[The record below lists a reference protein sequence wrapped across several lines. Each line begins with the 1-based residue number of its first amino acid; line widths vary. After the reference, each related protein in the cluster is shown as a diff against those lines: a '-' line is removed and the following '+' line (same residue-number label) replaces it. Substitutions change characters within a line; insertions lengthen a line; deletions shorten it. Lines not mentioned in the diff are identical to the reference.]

1 MPEPQTPLLRSA
13 AAIEVAPTSGEGRG
27 VFPRQFDAATS
38 QVSAFFDQLGQIGF
52 LTRDFFRSLFRPP
65 FEWRLLIEQLDSVG
79 YKSLTV
85 VYLTAIFSG
94 MVLAL
99 QMGKFLAKFGAKI
112 YVSRIMGL
120 SLLRELGPVLTA
132 LMLGARVG
140 AGITAELGTMKV
152 TDQID
157 AMRAL
162 GTNPVKKLVV
172 PRVLATIVMTPTL
185 AMLAD
190 VIGLIGGWFTSVTQ
204 LGVDG
209 HYFYTSLIRNVAI
222 GDLASGIGKSVFF
235 GYLVGII
242 ACHRG
247 LNARGGA
254 DGVGRATTSA
264 VVTASICI
272 LVSDFF
278 LTKLFLEL

>member
-1 MPEPQTPLLRSA
+1 MSSA
-13 AAIEVAPTSGEGRG
+13 VEQPRVAPGIQAGTEPAAP
-27 VFPRQFDAATS
+27 PRILA
-38 QVSAFFDQLGQIGF
+38 SASKWMGAVLIQLGQIGV
-52 LTRDFFRSLFRPP
+52 LTADCARAAIRRP
-65 FEWRLLIEQLDSVG
+65 FEVRLIIDQFDAVG
-79 YKSLTV
+79 YKSLSV
-85 VYLTAIFSG
+85 VSLTAIFSG

-99 QMGKFLAKFGAKI
+99 QMGHFLAKFGAKI

-162 GTNPVKKLVV
+162 GTDPVKKLVV
-172 PRVLATIVMTPTL
+172 PRVLATTIMSPIL

-190 VIGLIGGWFTSVTQ
+190 AVGLFGGYVIAVSQ
-204 LGVDG
+204 LGVTG
-209 HYFYTSLIRNVAI
+209 HYFYSSLMHNVVT
-222 GDLASGIGKSVFF
+222 GDLTSGLGKALFF
-235 GYLVGII
+235 GYLIGII
-242 ACHRG
+242 SCHKG
-247 LNARGGA
+247 LTASGGA
-254 DGVGRATTSA
+254 DGVGRATTTA
-264 VVTASICI
+264 VVAASIGV

-278 LTKLFLEL
+278 LTKFFLLL

>member
-1 MPEPQTPLLRSA
+1 LFAR
-13 AAIEVAPTSGEGRG
+13 ISGGFEE
-27 VFPRQFDAATS
+27 
-38 QVSAFFDQLGQIGF
+38 LGQIGL
-52 LTRDFFRSLFRPP
+52 LTFNSFRVALRPP
-65 FEWRLLIEQLDSVG
+65 FEVRSLIDQLDSVG
-79 YKSLTV
+79 YKSLNV

-99 QMGKFLAKFGAKI
+99 QMGQFLARFGAKI

-162 GTNPVKKLVV
+162 GANPVKKLVV
-172 PRVLATIVMTPTL
+172 PRVLATILMMPILT
-185 AMLAD
+185 MLAD
-190 VIGLIGGWFTSVTQ
+190 AVGLLGGWFMSITQ
-204 LGVDG
+204 LGIDG
-209 HYFYTSLIRNVAI
+209 HYFYTSLIRNIGA
-222 GDLASGIGKSVFF
+222 GDLTSGIGKSIFF

-242 ACHRG
+242 ACHKG
-247 LNARGGA
+247 LTASGGA

-264 VVTASICI
+264 VVTAAVCI
-272 LVSDFF
+272 LISDFF
-278 LTKLFLEL
+278 LTKLFMEI